1 LPKREKAIA
10 SSVSANVWAGG
21 DGVEGGE
28 DDGGLGVGLGCGLGG
43 GGLGLLLFFA
53 VEVVEEELEGGLWL
67 EAAELGGWG
76 ERAEGGVE
84 GDLVDGVG
92 GAATFFVLAVF
103 L

>member
-1 LPKREKAIA
+1 LPKREKAIV

-28 DDGGLGVGLGCGLGG
+28 DGGGSCG
-43 GGLGLLLFFA
+43 GGLGFLLFFA
-53 VEVVEEELEGGLWL
+53 VEVFEEELEGGLWL

-76 ERAEGGVE
+76 EGAERGVE
-84 GDLVDGVG
+84 GDLVDGVF
-92 GAATFFVLAVF
+92 GAATFLVLAVF

>member
-1 LPKREKAIA
+1 LPKREKAIV

-28 DDGGLGVGLGCGLGG
+28 DDVGSGVGLGCGCGG
-43 GGLGLLLFFA
+43 FFA